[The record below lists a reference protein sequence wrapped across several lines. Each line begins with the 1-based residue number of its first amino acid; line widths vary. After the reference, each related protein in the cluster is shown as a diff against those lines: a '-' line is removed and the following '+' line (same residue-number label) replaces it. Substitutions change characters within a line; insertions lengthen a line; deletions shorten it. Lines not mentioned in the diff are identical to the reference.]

1 MSTTQP
7 EADPIST
14 DSPERHALTT
24 PAALERATRQQLRD
38 EVTRLQTELAKY
50 VTHEPTIKEEW
61 AYLNSE
67 NDRLEEIVSTATEH
81 KFLIPG
87 HDAGDLAYILARRD
101 GMSERWGVL
110 DDTLH
115 SHQFWAKRH
124 GWYLTAG
131 APREAV
137 FPWTEQEARR
147 LARLLSGQPPLEG
160 EALDTGYLAAQAER
174 IAAVAESC
182 LPPEGEA
189 KVDAYLGRLSEA
201 VADLTADLTPDVVD
215 GVLTQLK
222 ADAAELKAKAAAL
235 GEVTA

>member
-1 MSTTQP
+1 MS
-7 EADPIST
+7 D
-14 DSPERHALTT
+14 T
-24 PAALERATRQQLRD
+24 PLNLDRATREQLRT
-38 EVTRLQTELAKY
+38 EVARLNAELAKY
-50 VTHEPTIKEEW
+50 NGKEPTVAEEI
-61 AYLNSE
+61 AYVSAE

-87 HDAGDLAYILARRD
+87 HGAGDLAYVLARRF
-101 GMSERWGVL
+101 GMTNHWGVI
-110 DDTLH
+110 DETLG

-147 LARLLSGQPPLEG
+147 LARLLCGQPPLDG

-182 LPPEGEA
+182 LPAEDEA

-201 VADLTADLTPDVVD
+201 VAGLTADLTPDVVD

-222 ADAAELKAKAAAL
+222 ADAAVLKAKAAAL